1 MAKYIVESY
10 KKTYEKNYMVPF
22 INLVPGFVW
31 SIPIHQKLF
40 PDAGFWV
47 VAGITVAFVMAYVFL
62 SMQPWIAVAPC
73 IAGVIIYTALFWA
86 PADMI
91 GNTVTKYIVK
101 GIILLIAIAIEF
113 MIFGNA
119 TIPWLESKM
128 ANNPRIRVEK

>member
-10 KKTYEKNYMVPF
+10 KKTYEKNYKVPF

-40 PDAGFWV
+40 PEAGFWV

-62 SMQPWIAVAPC
+62 SMKPWIAVAPC

-91 GNTVTKYIVK
+91 GNTVVKYIVK